1 MLPTGLSMQPKSSVQ
16 NHSMFSWLSKKPV
29 VNLKQGREYDIGG
42 KAWAFYNTLIP
53 THDGDTDNEERVIRL
68 QQEVSEKRRLEITI
82 HECLHAFCWQLS
94 ETSVTEF
101 AEELAE
107 ILTKEGLT
115 NRED

>member
-1 MLPTGLSMQPKSSVQ
+1 MLATGLSTQPKFLAQS
-16 NHSMFSWLSKKPV
+16 HSMFSWLSKQPV
-29 VNLKQGREYDIGG
+29 RKLKQGREYEIGG
-42 KAWAFYNTLIP
+42 RAWKFYNTLIP
-53 THDGDTDNEERVIRL
+53 THDGDTDNDERVIRL
-68 QQEVSEKRRLEITI
+68 QQEVSEARRLEITI

-94 ETSVTEF
+94 ESSVTEF